1 MKLIVTREKQ
11 VKGKKSKVVYW
22 VSCPIAVFENV
33 KLANKFR
40 KNLEAGKWRFYED
53 V

>member
-11 VKGKKSKVVYW
+11 RKGKKSKIVYW

-33 KLANKFR
+33 QLAYKYRR
-40 KNLEAGKWRFYED
+40 KLEAGKWRFYED